1 MTESS
6 NSIKAN
12 ISVKDVKNS
21 VKMHSKL
28 LPIICEAIAVN
39 VSEDKKWT
47 SIRKVRNYI
56 EKYFDFS
63 ENYIKRNLLQ
73 CIKEMENQKIIARK
87 ASAIS
92 FLYSGNI
99 EELNEKKKPGRKKR
113 ENDESP
119 NSQINLGPD
128 VVITRSGRVSIVH
141 KDD

>member
-1 MTESS
+1 M
-6 NSIKAN
+6 NFSIT
-12 ISVKDVKNS
+12 KDPKNPINAY
-21 VKMHSKL
+21 SKL

-63 ENYIKRNLLQ
+63 DNYIKRNLLQ
-73 CIKEMENQKIIARK
+73 CIKEMEKQKIIARK

-92 FLYSGNI
+92 FLYRGNVDQS
-99 EELNEKKKPGRKKR
+99 GRKVGRRRR
-113 ENDESP
+113 ENNEQ
-119 NSQINLGPD
+119 NTIQNLGPD